1 MTREKMLDNIIRK
14 YGFEHPLT
22 IDFATVM
29 EDELFTD
36 KMITDLYN
44 GLMDL

>member
-14 YGFEHPLT
+14 YGFEHTFT

>member
-14 YGFEHPLT
+14 WGFEHTFT
-22 IDFATVM
+22 INFATVI
-29 EDELFTD
+29 EDKNFTD
-36 KMITDLYN
+36 KMVADLYK